1 MLSIRGK
8 HAAGVDPA
16 HLARQISGYRHV
28 IIDLGTGD
36 GRFVRHVAETWPNT
50 FAIGIDLCGDN
61 LRRTS
66 RRAPDNALFVIA
78 SAYAPPPDLH
88 GTATHLTI
96 NFPWGDLLTGLLAQ
110 DERLL
115 AALDALCRPG
125 ARVEVRINAGA
136 IAEVGWSLSA
146 ASVAVRRA
154 LHEAGFAVAAQP
166 RLLDASDL
174 RAFPSTW
181 ARRLAFGRDAR
192 ALYLQGVKIS
202 DARAN

>member
-8 HAAGVDPA
+8 HAAGIEPA
-16 HLARQISGYRHV
+16 NLARQISGYQHV
-28 IIDLGTGD
+28 LIDLGAGD
-36 GRFVRHVAETWPNT
+36 GRFVRHVAETRPDT

-61 LRRTS
+61 LRKTG

-78 SAYAPPPDLH
+78 SAYAPPPELH
-88 GTATHLTI
+88 GKATHLTI
-96 NFPWGDLLTGLLAQ
+96 NFPWGDLLTGLLAH

-136 IAEVGWSLSA
+136 ITEVGWSLSA

-154 LHEAGFAVAAQP
+154 LHEAGFAVGAHP

-192 ALYLQGVKIS
+192 ALYFEGVKVA
-202 DARAN
+202 DVRVA